1 MSIPQSCTVL
11 VVGGGPAGSYTASVL
26 AREGVD
32 VVVLEADHFPRYHIG
47 ESMLASMR
55 HFLRFIDLEKTFD
68 NYGFQI
74 KASNGA
80 AFKFNNKRP
89 GYTDFLAIN
98 GPNGYSWN
106 VIRSESDKLMLDH
119 AEASG
124 AHTFQGVKVE
134 SIQFVPAPDFPEDEK
149 LANPGRAVS
158 VAWSRKTDG
167 TTGSITFDY
176 LVDASGRNG
185 ILSTRYLKNR
195 KFNKALQ
202 NMAYWGYW
210 KGAKPYA
217 PGTPEEGAPL
227 SEALTDQSGWCWA
240 IPLHDGTLSV
250 GIVMRQ
256 DLLVARK
263 RALGSPSPAELYQDC
278 LALAPNIHGRLS
290 EAEFVSTAIKT
301 GSDWSYSAS
310 SYAGPNFRLV
320 GDAGCFIDP
329 YFSSGVHLALAGGLS
344 AAMTI
349 QASRRGECSEFQA
362 AKWHSAKV
370 AESYSRFLLVVMTAL
385 RQIRR
390 GEEPVLSDFDEDGFD
405 KAMGFFRPIIQGL
418 ADADV
423 GGKLTQNLVEKTV
436 EFCFHA
442 FDDVA
447 PDAREKVLGKLN
459 PDRIET
465 QEDLERL
472 NEDELV
478 MLRTIRARQI
488 LRTEDFMNI
497 DNFSQDAVD
506 GFVPRLI
513 RGNLGLAKVASRNAA
528 PAYSEGLFDAIP
540 SVDDTVTNINS
551 EAKPEGAVQ
560 AGEVKA

>member
-1 MSIPQSCTVL
+1 M
-11 VVGGGPAGSYTASVL
+11 
-26 AREGVD
+26 VD
-32 VVVLEADHFPRYHIG
+32 
-47 ESMLASMR
+47 
-55 HFLRFIDLEKTFD
+55 
-68 NYGFQI
+68 
-74 KASNGA
+74 
-80 AFKFNNKRP
+80 
-89 GYTDFLAIN
+89 TDFLAIN

-134 SIQFVPAPDFPEDEK
+134 SIQFAPAPDFPEDEK

-227 SEALTDQSGWCWA
+227 SEALTDQGGWCWA

-405 KAMGFFRPIIQGL
+405 KAMGFFRPSESTPPVPPL
-418 ADADV
+418 SHL
-423 GGKLTQNLVEKTV
+423 LTRITSQSSRASPTPTWAASSRRTSSRRRSSSASTPLTTWL
-436 EFCFHA
+436 
-442 FDDVA
+442 
-447 PDAREKVLGKLN
+447 PTPARRSWGSS
-459 PDRIET
+459 T
-465 QEDLERL
+465 
-472 NEDELV
+472 
-478 MLRTIRARQI
+478 
-488 LRTEDFMNI
+488 RTE
-497 DNFSQDAVD
+497 SR
-506 GFVPRLI
+506 PRKTSSAST
-513 RGNLGLAKVASRNAA
+513 RTNSSCCAPFALARSCA
-528 PAYSEGLFDAIP
+528 PRTL
-540 SVDDTVTNINS
+540 
-551 EAKPEGAVQ
+551 
-560 AGEVKA
+560 